1 MADSAPGRARLKSAS
16 EFRSA
21 LLQGHPIS
29 AGPLR
34 PTLYAVMCLARDA
47 ATEADPEASG
57 ADALHGLRDRF
68 GGEWL
73 RARDNIRTLA
83 TWLGRTW
90 ERRHPQEGSAA
101 RVLAA
106 LIGSEKL

>member
-1 MADSAPGRARLKSAS
+1 MCRTAATD
-16 EFRSA
+16 A
-21 LLQGHPIS
+21 L
-29 AGPLR
+29 
-34 PTLYAVMCLARDA
+34 AVMCLARDA

-57 ADALHGLRDRF
+57 ADALPGLATASAASGFR
-68 GGEWL
+68 G
-73 RARDNIRTLA
+73 DNIRTLA

-101 RVLAA
+101 RVIAA